1 MSSSDSEGEELP
13 APDVLEHFWNAD
25 ETVVDKGVLRRV
37 DPSAPAFS
45 DSTECVDLNKGTC
58 HIYKNTSRHTD
69 GETEGSYSVTISVSH
84 SSGRSIDSDSES
96 SDDDQPNAV
105 SALLGSVFGW
115 GAARKSLSE
124 DVEFRNGTK
133 VHIKCKG
140 EGEVQKWLRSL
151 HNELDVIKEA
161 KNKEKEDSGGANKD
175 DKASWDEEEP
185 KTTEEMRDEDE
196 DDSHGGGEG
205 KEPSRPS
212 AATFP
217 VARAAAADDNDGDDD
232 MTFTNT
238 PYAPTLPSRMLGE
251 PDASTFKVR
260 GKTYLDDG
268 NKQECDPAL
277 FTLCCVDLFHTGDKT
292 INVCGR
298 EDNRVHLAAERGE
311 DTWYFVM
318 NLMIPVKKGKFFSYV
333 VYWSGDRSLINADT
347 PFGRIARPFF
357 TGDDDEYR
365 NNRFKLIPKIVE
377 GPYVFRFI
385 LYCSS
390 LTAFLHA
397 LPDTTWHKSNKHH
410 PLNQSSIDTILT
422 SLITILQQV
431 RHAPSSEGQTRIAG

>member
-13 APDVLEHFWNAD
+13 ALDVLEHFWNAD
-25 ETVVDKGVLRRV
+25 EAVVDKGVLRRV

-84 SSGRSIDSDSES
+84 SSGRSINSDSES

-105 SALLGSVFGW
+105 AALLGSVFGW
-115 GAARKSLSE
+115 GAARKSVSE
-124 DVEFRNGTK
+124 DVEFRHGTK
-133 VHIKCKG
+133 VHIKCKD

-151 HNELDVIKEA
+151 HHELDVIKEA

-175 DKASWDEEEP
+175 DEASSDGEEP
-185 KTTEEMRDEDE
+185 KTTEEMGDEDE
-196 DDSHGGGEG
+196 EGGERAPPDSHGGGEG
-205 KEPSRPS
+205 KESSSPAS
-212 AATFP
+212 FP
-217 VARAAAADDNDGDDD
+217 VAKSAAADDDDGDED

-238 PYAPTLPSRMLGE
+238 PYAPTLPSSMLGV

-333 VYWSGDRSLINADT
+333 VYWCGDRSLIDADT

-357 TGDDDEYR
+357 TGDDDVYR
-365 NNRFKLIPKIVE
+365 NDRFKLIPKIVE
-377 GPYVFRFI
+377 GPYVFCSI
-385 LYCSS
+385 LYSSCS
-390 LTAFLHA
+390 LTAPAFS
-397 LPDTTWHKSNKHH
+397 DTTWHKSNHH
-410 PLNQSSIDTILT
+410 THPLPPLNQSSIDAILT
-422 SLITILQQV
+422 FSYYNTGTS
-431 RHAPSSEGQTRIAG
+431 RA